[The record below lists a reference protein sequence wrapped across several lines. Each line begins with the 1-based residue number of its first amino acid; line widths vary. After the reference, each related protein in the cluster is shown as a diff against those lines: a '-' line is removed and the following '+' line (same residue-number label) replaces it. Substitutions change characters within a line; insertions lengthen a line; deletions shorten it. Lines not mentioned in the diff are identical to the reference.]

1 MSAPAYSIVTPA
13 HNEAEYLPRVMA
25 GVAAQT
31 VKPAKWVIVDDRS
44 TDDTWQLINAAAQ
57 SYPFIE
63 PVQVL
68 GGSERALGSNVVRIF
83 NRGYA
88 RIEDDP
94 AFVVKM
100 DADTLLP
107 PDYFATLLARFQ
119 DQPRLGI
126 ASGKT
131 YIPQQG
137 RWVLERSPDFHASG
151 PCKTYRMTCF
161 REIGG
166 LIPIL
171 GWDILDEA
179 QARRYGWQTR
189 GFRDLPLYHLRMMGS
204 ATGMARANLRYGRC
218 YYGIRAHPL
227 FVLAKSLYRALERP
241 YLMSL
246 LIPVGY
252 LMAALHREP
261 RLDDMDLAEF
271 LRREQLDRLR
281 GRTLGQEEWWPRP
294 LGQQQEER

>member
-1 MSAPAYSIVTPA
+1 MTLPVYHIITPA
-13 HNEAEYLPRVMA
+13 HNEAGYLPRVIE

-31 VKPAKWVIVDDRS
+31 VQPGKWVIVDDRS
-44 TDDTWQLINAAAQ
+44 TDDTWRVINAAAQ
-57 SYPFIE
+57 RYPFIE
-63 PVQVL
+63 PVQVQ
-68 GGSERALGSNVVRIF
+68 GGAERALGSNVVRVF
-83 NRGYA
+83 DFGFA
-88 RIEDDP
+88 RIGAGGD
-94 AFVVKM
+94 FVVKM

-107 PDYFATLLARFQ
+107 PHYFSTLLARFQ
-119 DQPRLGI
+119 EEPRLGI

-131 YIPQQG
+131 YIPYRG
-137 RWVLERSPDFHASG
+137 RWVLERTPDFHAGG

-204 ATGMARANLRYGRC
+204 ATGMARANLRYGHC

-227 FVLAKSLYRALERP
+227 FVLAKALYRALERP
-241 YLMSL
+241 YLASL

-252 LMAALHREP
+252 LLAALRQEK
-261 RLDDMDLAEF
+261 RLDDLGLAAF
-271 LRREQLDRLR
+271 LRREQLNRLR
-281 GRTLGQEEWWPRP
+281 GRTLSQEELWPRS
-294 LGQQQEER
+294 LNQG

>member
-1 MSAPAYSIVTPA
+1 MKAPVYHIITPA

-31 VKPAKWVIVDDRS
+31 LKPAKWVIVDDRS
-44 TDDTWQLINAAAQ
+44 TDDTWRLINDAAQ
-57 SYPFIE
+57 RYPFIE
-63 PVQVL
+63 PVQVQ
-68 GGSERALGSNVVRIF
+68 GGTERALGSNVVRLF
-83 NRGYA
+83 GRGFA
-88 RIEDDP
+88 RIKDEA

-100 DADTLLP
+100 DADVLLP

-119 DQPRLGI
+119 EEPRLGI

-131 YIPQQG
+131 YIPHQG

-227 FVLAKSLYRALERP
+227 FVLAKALYRALERP

-246 LIPVGY
+246 LIPLGY

-261 RLDDMDLAEF
+261 RLDDMPLAEF

-281 GRTLGQEEWWPRP
+281 GRTLRQEEWLPRP
-294 LGQQQEER
+294 LGQQQQAR

>member
-1 MSAPAYSIVTPA
+1 MKAPVYQIITPA

-31 VKPAKWVIVDDRS
+31 LKPAKWVIVDDRS
-44 TDDTWQLINAAAQ
+44 TDDTWAVINAAARRH
-57 SYPFIE
+57 PFIE
-63 PVQVL
+63 PVQVQ
-68 GGSERALGSNVVRIF
+68 GGAERALGSNVVRVF
-83 NRGYA
+83 NIGLA
-88 RIEDDP
+88 RIAAETD
-94 AFVVKM
+94 FVVKM
-100 DADTLLP
+100 DADVLLP

-119 DQPRLGI
+119 EEPRLGI

-131 YIPQQG
+131 YIPHQG
-137 RWVLERSPDFHASG
+137 QWVLERSPDFHASG

-189 GFRDLPLYHLRMMGS
+189 GFRDLPLFHLRMMGS

-227 FVLAKSLYRALERP
+227 FVLAKAMYRTLERP

-246 LIPVGY
+246 LIPLGY

-261 RLDDMDLAEF
+261 RLDDMPLAEY

-281 GRTLGQEEWWPRP
+281 GRTLRQEEWWPRL
-294 LGQQQEER
+294 LGQPPQAR

>member
-107 PDYFATLLARFQ
+107 PD
-119 DQPRLGI
+119 
-126 ASGKT
+126 
-131 YIPQQG
+131 
-137 RWVLERSPDFHASG
+137 
-151 PCKTYRMTCF
+151 
-161 REIGG
+161 
-166 LIPIL
+166 
-171 GWDILDEA
+171 
-179 QARRYGWQTR
+179 
-189 GFRDLPLYHLRMMGS
+189 
-204 ATGMARANLRYGRC
+204 
-218 YYGIRAHPL
+218 
-227 FVLAKSLYRALERP
+227 
-241 YLMSL
+241 
-246 LIPVGY
+246 
-252 LMAALHREP
+252 
-261 RLDDMDLAEF
+261 
-271 LRREQLDRLR
+271 
-281 GRTLGQEEWWPRP
+281 
-294 LGQQQEER
+294 

>member
-1 MSAPAYSIVTPA
+1 MKAPVYHIITPA

-31 VKPAKWVIVDDRS
+31 LKPAKWVIVDDRS
-44 TDDTWQLINAAAQ
+44 TDDTWRQINAAAQ
-57 SYPFIE
+57 RYSFIE
-63 PVQVL
+63 PVQVQ
-68 GGSERALGSNVVRIF
+68 GGTERALGSNVVQVF
-83 NRGYA
+83 NVGFA
-88 RIEDDP
+88 RTGAGG

-100 DADTLLP
+100 DADVLLP
-107 PDYFATLLARFQ
+107 PDYFAKLLARFQ
-119 DQPRLGI
+119 EEPRLGI

-131 YIPQQG
+131 YIPHQG
-137 RWVLERSPDFHASG
+137 RWVLERTPDFHASG
-151 PCKTYRMTCF
+151 PCKTYRLTCF

-179 QARRYGWQTR
+179 PARRYGWQTR

-218 YYGIRAHPL
+218 YYGLRAHPL
-227 FVLAKSLYRALERP
+227 FVLAKALYRALEQP
-241 YLMSL
+241 YLASL

-252 LMAALHREP
+252 LLAAWHRGK
-261 RLDDMDLAEF
+261 RLDDPGLAEF

-281 GRTLGQEEWWPRP
+281 GRTLGQEEWWPRKLDP
-294 LGQQQEER
+294 GQ